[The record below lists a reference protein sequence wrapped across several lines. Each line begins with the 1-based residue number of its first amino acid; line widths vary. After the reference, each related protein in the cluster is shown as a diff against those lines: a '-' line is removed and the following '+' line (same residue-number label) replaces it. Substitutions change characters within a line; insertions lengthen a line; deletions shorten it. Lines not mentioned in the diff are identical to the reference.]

1 MCDES
6 RPQGVQMMERI
17 LLDASE
23 AIILHPWLAAA
34 PASVGLQFVA
44 LIQLKGMLRS
54 LSIILAVI
62 TGAVVGLAV
71 AAYLLDPGN
80 LWQLLLLL
88 AAPPI
93 LVLTTGLLLR
103 GLVIRPRQ
111 EPLPLPSQ
119 MQWQ

>member
-1 MCDES
+1 
-6 RPQGVQMMERI
+6 MERI

-34 PASVGLQFVA
+34 PASVGLQIVA

-88 AAPPI
+88 AAPPM
-93 LVLTTGLLLR
+93 LVLTTGLLLM

-111 EPLPLPSQ
+111 QPLPLPSQ